1 VNALRRWGRVLA
13 GLVVA
18 AAFLALLAR
27 RVDWTEVRQVLAG
40 AAWMPLALGLV
51 ALAGDM
57 SARIYR
63 WWSMLRVAEPG
74 LPLAS
79 CVRPFL
85 GSLALN
91 NTVPLRAGDVVRVFG
106 FRQTLRAPTAHI
118 VGTLVLERILDLLVL
133 LAILLLGV
141 LGTSGVFPHGF
152 IVIAWLAG
160 ALALGGLL
168 AITLFPGHISGLA
181 QRLVARLFARR
192 SWAPTAARAV
202 EQLTASLALLRSP
215 RRAIRLLGLS
225 LLAWVLEGSVF
236 ACVAWSLHIQVPWP
250 APWLALGSGTLATLL
265 PSSPGYVGTFDYFA
279 SLGLTAYGASPAA
292 AAAFALLA
300 HLMLWLPVTIGG
312 FVALAVGRSGARQS
326 RVTDRLPV
334 DPGVPA

>member
-1 VNALRRWGRVLA
+1 VSRFRRWGRALA
-13 GLVVA
+13 GFAIA
-18 AAFLALLAR
+18 ALFLTLLAR
-27 RVDWTEVRQVLAG
+27 RVDWPEVRQVLAG
-40 AAWMPLALGLV
+40 AAWLPLALGLA

-57 SARIYR
+57 CARIYR
-63 WWSMLRVAEPG
+63 WCSMLRAVEPD
-74 LPLAS
+74 LPFKT

-106 FRQTLRAPTAHI
+106 FRQTLRAPTAHV

-141 LGTSGVFPHGF
+141 SGTSGVFPSAF
-152 IVIAWLAG
+152 ILVAWVVG
-160 ALALGGLL
+160 AVALVSLL
-168 AITLFPGHISGLA
+168 AITLFPGAIAGLA
-181 QRLVARLFARR
+181 QRLVAMLFARR
-192 SWAPTAARAV
+192 SWAPAAARAV
-202 EQLTASLALLRSP
+202 GQLTDSLALLRSP
-215 RRAIRLLGLS
+215 PRALRLLGLS
-225 LLAWVLEGSVF
+225 MLAWILEGAVF

-250 APWLALGSGTLATLL
+250 APWLSLGSGTLATLL

-312 FVALAVGRSGARQS
+312 FLALAFGRSGGRRPAVAEPLS
-326 RVTDRLPV
+326 V
-334 DPGVPA
+334 DPGLPA